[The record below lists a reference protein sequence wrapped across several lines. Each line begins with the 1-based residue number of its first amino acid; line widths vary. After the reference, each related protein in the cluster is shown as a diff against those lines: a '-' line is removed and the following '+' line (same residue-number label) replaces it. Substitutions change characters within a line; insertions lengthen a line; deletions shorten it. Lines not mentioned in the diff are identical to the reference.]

1 MSFVGGNLTDMGS
14 LKVSAAAT
22 LLYGVL
28 PYPRTK
34 FEVRCWALGLSSDL
48 PAKALAKQEVMFT
61 GGQGNAPYRQGH
73 WERILYP
80 QVMKNKNLLALFV
93 FIAGPIALFAS
104 SDTDRKIE
112 DAAKASY
119 NYRTVLE
126 GHVKVSANDG
136 IVTLTGTVQDKD
148 DKDLAADT
156 VENLPG
162 VLSVDNQIKVES
174 TYPEHSDAWMAFK
187 IRSTLL
193 VKANVSAIDTKVV
206 VKDGIVT
213 LSGTTQNA
221 AQKDLT
227 EAYAKDIDG
236 VKSVTNDLVVTPPP
250 ADQQTVSEK
259 IDDASITSQ
268 VKYALLTH
276 GSTSALKTHITTTEG
291 VVAITGEADSDA
303 EKSLVTKLAMDVRGT
318 KSVTNDMT
326 VKS

>member
-1 MSFVGGNLTDMGS
+1 
-14 LKVSAAAT
+14 
-22 LLYGVL
+22 
-28 PYPRTK
+28 
-34 FEVRCWALGLSSDL
+34 
-48 PAKALAKQEVMFT
+48 
-61 GGQGNAPYRQGH
+61 
-73 WERILYP
+73 
-80 QVMKNKNLLALFV
+80 MKNKNLLALFV

-104 SDTDRKIE
+104 NDTDRKIE

-126 GHVKVSANDG
+126 DQVKVSVTDG
-136 IVTLTGTVQDKD
+136 IVTLTGTVQDKGN
-148 DKDLAADT
+148 KDLAADT

-162 VLSVDNQIKVES
+162 VLSVDNQIKVEPV
-174 TYPEHSDAWMAFK
+174 YPEHSDAWMAFK

-193 VKANVSAIDTKVV
+193 VKANVSAIDTKVD
-206 VKDGIVT
+206 VKDGVVT

-250 ADQQTVSEK
+250 ADQQTVSDT

-268 VKYALLTH
+268 VKYALLSH
-276 GSTSALKTHITTTEG
+276 DSTSALKTHITTTEG

-303 EKSLVTKLAMDVRGT
+303 EKSLVTKLAQDVRGT